1 MVTFPLDVLCVP
13 KSTVTVVMILTTATK
28 LIIVP
33 VEWASYFSHPV
44 SCLLPGPTWACRRRP
59 PSLWD
64 NVATGSRLGW
74 VRWVQ
79 EECLPERCPPG
90 FRPTECVLGGALRV
104 RLAGVR
110 PRQYRDR
117 EAAPG
122 LRDVRVKLDD

>member
-28 LIIVP
+28 PIIVP
-33 VEWASYFSHPV
+33 VEWASYSSHPV
-44 SCLLPGPTWACRRRP
+44 SCLL